1 MKNSILTIALLVTAV
16 ISAQEFKLEI
26 EVNGFKNNDGKAKIN
41 LYNTQESFMKKGIK
55 SVRTVLKNNKT
66 YAVFTDLPKGT
77 YAVSMFHDENS
88 NGKIDSNFMGIPT
101 EGYGT
106 SNDAKGFMGPPKYE
120 DAKFEL
126 VADRKMVIKIQ

>member
-1 MKNSILTIALLVTAV
+1 MKNSILTIALLATAM

-26 EVNGFKNNDGKAKIN
+26 EVNGFKNNNGKAKIN

-55 SVRTVLKNNKT
+55 SVKTVLKNNKT
-66 YAVFTDLPKGT
+66 YAVFTDLPKGI
-77 YAVSMFHDENS
+77 YAVSMFHDENA
-88 NGKIDSNFMGIPT
+88 NGEIDTNFIGIPT

-126 VADRKMVIKIQ
+126 VANRKMVINIQ

>member
-1 MKNSILTIALLVTAV
+1 MKNSILAIALLATAI

-26 EVNGFKNNDGKAKIN
+26 EVNGFKNNNGKAKIN

-55 SVRTVLKNNKT
+55 SVKTVLKNNKT
-66 YAVFTDLPKGT
+66 YAVFTDLPKGI
-77 YAVSMFHDENS
+77 YAVSMFHDENG
-88 NGKIDSNFMGIPT
+88 NGEIDTNFIGIPT

-126 VADRKMVIKIQ
+126 VANRKMVINIQ

>member
-1 MKNSILTIALLVTAV
+1 MKNSILTIALLATAM

-55 SVRTVLKNNKT
+55 SVKTVLKNNKT
-66 YAVFTDLPKGT
+66 YAVFTDLPKGV

-126 VADRKMVIKIQ
+126 VADRKMVINIQ

>member
-1 MKNSILTIALLVTAV
+1 MKNPILTIALLATAI

-26 EVNGFKNNDGKAKIN
+26 EVNGFKNNNGKAKIN

-55 SVRTVLKNNKT
+55 SVKTVLKNNKT
-66 YAVFTDLPKGT
+66 YAVFTDLPKGI
-77 YAVSMFHDENS
+77 YAVSMFHDENG
-88 NGKIDSNFMGIPT
+88 NGEIDTNFIGIPT

-126 VADRKMVIKIQ
+126 VANRKMVINIQ

>member
-1 MKNSILTIALLVTAV
+1 MKNSILAIALLATAI

-55 SVRTVLKNNKT
+55 SVKTVLKNNKT
-66 YAVFTDLPKGT
+66 YAVFTDLPKGI
-77 YAVSMFHDENS
+77 YAVSMFHDENG
-88 NGKIDSNFMGIPT
+88 NGEIDTNFIGIPT

-126 VADRKMVIKIQ
+126 VANRKMVINIQ

>member
-126 VADRKMVIKIQ
+126 VADRKMVINIQ